1 MIKLGII
8 GTNWITQQFVD
19 AIKLSRKFELTS
31 VYSRHDE
38 TAKKFAVK
46 NGAQETFTD
55 LEQFFAKGQFD
66 TVYIA
71 SPNSL
76 HFEQAELAIR
86 HGKNVI
92 VEKPAFSTQK
102 QMTKIQKLLDDNPKV
117 LYFEAARNIHTENFH
132 AIEKKLGQLKTVQGA
147 EFTYSKY
154 SSRYDLVLD
163 GEEPNVFSL
172 KYAGGALQ
180 DLGVYTVYD
189 AVALFGMPEETAYF
203 PQLIRTGVDGKGTAI
218 LRYPE
223 YNVTL
228 NFSKITNSHMTS
240 EIYGLKDLIE
250 IDDAGEINAVI
261 YIDDDRNKQVIGN
274 TIDENPMLPEA
285 DDFARVINDPQKPQ
299 NQKDYNYWRQLS
311 VYVNKVIY
319 NLRQDA
325 HISFVGEKKV
335 ND

>member
-8 GTNWITQQFVD
+8 GTNWITQRFID
-19 AIKLSRKFELTS
+19 AVNLSQKYELTT
-31 VYSRHDE
+31 VYSRHEE
-38 TAKKFAVK
+38 TAKQFAVK
-46 NGAQETFTD
+46 NGASETFTNLD
-55 LEQFFAKGQFD
+55 SFFSKGKFD

-76 HFEQAELAIR
+76 HFEQAEMAIQ
-86 HGKNVI
+86 HGKNLI
-92 VEKPAFSTQK
+92 VEKPSFSTQK
-102 QMTKIQKLLDDNPKV
+102 QMAKIQKMLAENPQV

-132 AIEKKLGQLKTVQGA
+132 AIEKKLGQLQVVQGA

-154 SSRYDLVLD
+154 SSRYDLVLQ
-163 GEEPNVFSL
+163 GQEPNVFSL

-228 NFSKITNSHMTS
+228 NFSKISNSHMTS

-261 YIDDDRNKQVIGN
+261 YIDDDNNKQVIGN
-274 TIDENPMLPEA
+274 TIDENPMLPEVE
-285 DDFARVINDPQKPQ
+285 DFARVIDDPKNSQ
-299 NQKDYNYWRQLS
+299 NKKDYDYWLQLS
-311 VYVNKVIY
+311 VYVNKLIY
-319 NLRQDA
+319 NLRQAA
-325 HISFVGEKKV
+325 HISFVGEKK
-335 ND
+335 

>member
-8 GTNWITQQFVD
+8 GTNWITQQFID
-19 AIKLSRKFELTS
+19 AIKLSRKFDLTS
-31 VYSRHDE
+31 VYSRHDQ
-38 TAKKFAVK
+38 TAKTFAAK

-55 LEQFFAKGQFD
+55 LNAFFTKGQFE

-76 HFEQAELAIR
+76 HFEQAQMAIQ

-92 VEKPAFSTQK
+92 VEKPAFSTKK
-102 QMTKIQKLLDDNPKV
+102 QMAKIQALLDENPEV

-132 AIEKKLGQLKTVQGA
+132 AIEKKLGQLKTIQGA

-189 AVALFGMPEETAYF
+189 AVALFGMPEEAAYY

-218 LRYPE
+218 LQYPE

-274 TIDENPMLPEA
+274 TIDENPMLPEVE
-285 DDFARVINDPQKPQ
+285 DFARLINDPKNPQ
-299 NQKDYNYWRQLS
+299 NKHDYDYWRQLS
-311 VYVNKVIY
+311 VYVNKLIY

-325 HISFVGEKKV
+325 HISFVGEKK
-335 ND
+335 